1 MKKNWIYFVIIFVS
15 ILLIIFFGSTLNKAD
30 SFLDAAV
37 NFCNIIT
44 NFVIY
49 LHSLLAKF
57 VGFFLGDFGEEWPLF
72 IISLLTLAGIAIAS
86 FLDTKIY
93 LKFRRISFEDFILYS
108 VILCIIFCYF
118 HI

>member
-15 ILLIIFFGSTLNKAD
+15 ILLVIFFGSTLNKAD
-30 SFLDAAV
+30 SFLDVAV
-37 NFCNIIT
+37 NFCNIIM
-44 NFVIY
+44 NFFIY

-72 IISLLTLAGIAIAS
+72 LISILTLAGVVIAS
-86 FLDTKIY
+86 FIDPKIY
-93 LKFRRISFEDFILYS
+93 LKFKRISLEDFILCC
-108 VILCIIFCYF
+108 VILCIIFGYF